1 MKKSKK
7 LNSIDFSLKLLLAL
21 SVILFILMPFLSVFR
36 ESFIIDGSLNFKYY
50 KDILANKNLLFNSL
64 KLGILTSLLSLITSV
79 IVSVYTYL
87 SNKKIQKI
95 INVILAI
102 TLISPPFVTSLSY
115 INLFGRRGFITYN
128 ILHLSFNPYNMWGVS
143 FMQTLSF
150 LSLNC
155 LVLLGLLNNMSK
167 DILNSARSLG
177 ADTNSI
183 IIDIIIPQLKNG
195 LITVFILSFFKAMSD
210 FATPSII
217 GGKFNVLALE
227 SYFEVIANGNLAKA
241 SALNILLL
249 LPIIFV
255 FIISN
260 IFNKEKTL
268 VANSYAQ
275 NDVNIK
281 RNGFIF
287 KIFRVLSIFILLLL
301 VLLYGSII
309 LSAFSRMK
317 NGHLILT
324 LENFARTR
332 NYINNAMLRSV
343 VYSLISAFFG
353 TLIGL
358 LIGYYII
365 IKNSKFMKII
375 DVFSNL
381 PYIIPGTF
389 FGLGYLLYFKSPPIM
404 ITGTS
409 IIVVLNV
416 LFKQLPFSSRVGNA
430 AMKSVDPGIV
440 NSIRDLGGNT
450 FYEIKDGIIPNIK
463 ASIRIS
469 LINSFVTTMTTVG
482 SIIFLVYPG
491 KKLMTLVM
499 FDVIN
504 SGKYNE
510 GSVIALL
517 IMIICLIFTLAINL
531 LFRQSQNKLRF
542 NDVFR
547 N

>member
-7 LNSIDFSLKLLLAL
+7 INLIDFSLELVLAL
-21 SVILFILMPFLSVFR
+21 SVILFILMPFLSVFK
-36 ESFIIDGSLNFKYY
+36 ESFIMDGSLNFKYY
-50 KDILANKNLLFNSL
+50 KDILANKNLLYNSL
-64 KLGILTSLLSLITSV
+64 KLGVLTSLLSLITSV

-87 SNKKIQKI
+87 SDKKIQKI

-128 ILHLSFNPYNMWGVS
+128 ILHLSFNPYNMWGDS

-195 LITVFILSFFKAMSD
+195 LITVFLLSFFKAMSD

-241 SALNILLL
+241 STLNILLL
-249 LPIIFV
+249 LPILLV

-281 RNGFIF
+281 RDGFIF

-324 LENFARTR
+324 LENFAKTR
-332 NYINNAMLRSV
+332 NYINKAMLRSV
-343 VYSLISAFFG
+343 IYSLISAFFG

-416 LFKQLPFSSRVGNA
+416 LFKQLPFSSRVGNT

-517 IMIICLIFTLAINL
+517 IMIICLLFTLAINL

>member
-87 SNKKIQKI
+87 SDKKIQKI

-195 LITVFILSFFKAMSD
+195 LITVFLLSFFKAMSD

-241 SALNILLL
+241 STLNILLL
-249 LPIIFV
+249 LPILLV

-281 RNGFIF
+281 RDGLIF

-324 LENFARTR
+324 LENFAKTR
-332 NYINNAMLRSV
+332 NYINKAMLRSV
-343 VYSLISAFFG
+343 IYSLISAFFG

-517 IMIICLIFTLAINL
+517 IMIICLLFTLAINL

>member
-7 LNSIDFSLKLLLAL
+7 INLIDFSLELLLAL

-50 KDILANKNLLFNSL
+50 KDILANKNLLYNSL
-64 KLGILTSLLSLITSV
+64 KLGVLTSLLSLITSV

-87 SNKKIQKI
+87 SDKKIQKI

-195 LITVFILSFFKAMSD
+195 LITVFLLSFFKAMSD

-241 SALNILLL
+241 STLNILLL
-249 LPIIFV
+249 LPILLV

-268 VANSYAQ
+268 VGNSYAQ

-281 RNGFIF
+281 RDGFIF
-287 KIFRVLSIFILLLL
+287 KIFRVISIFILLLL

-324 LENFARTR
+324 LENFAKTR
-332 NYINNAMLRSV
+332 NYINKAMLRSV
-343 VYSLISAFFG
+343 IYSLISAFFG

-517 IMIICLIFTLAINL
+517 IMIICLLFTLAINL

>member
-7 LNSIDFSLKLLLAL
+7 INLIDFSLELLLAL

-36 ESFIIDGSLNFKYY
+36 ESLIIDGSLNFKYY
-50 KDILANKNLLFNSL
+50 KDILANKNLLYNSL

-87 SNKKIQKI
+87 SDKKIQKI

-195 LITVFILSFFKAMSD
+195 LITVFLLSFFKAMSD

-241 SALNILLL
+241 STLNILLL
-249 LPIIFV
+249 FPILLV

-281 RNGFIF
+281 RDGFIF

-324 LENFARTR
+324 LENFAKTR
-332 NYINNAMLRSV
+332 NYINKAMLRSV
-343 VYSLISAFFG
+343 IYSLISAFFG

-517 IMIICLIFTLAINL
+517 IMIICLLFTLAINL

>member
-7 LNSIDFSLKLLLAL
+7 INLIDFSLELLLAL

-87 SNKKIQKI
+87 SDKKIQKI

-195 LITVFILSFFKAMSD
+195 LITVFLLSFFKAMSD

-241 SALNILLL
+241 STLNILLL
-249 LPIIFV
+249 LPILLV

-281 RNGFIF
+281 RDGLVF

-324 LENFARTR
+324 LENFAKTR
-332 NYINNAMLRSV
+332 NYINKAMLRSV

-517 IMIICLIFTLAINL
+517 IMIICLLFTLAINL

>member
-87 SNKKIQKI
+87 SDKKIQKI

-255 FIISN
+255 FNISN

-517 IMIICLIFTLAINL
+517 IMIICLLFTLAINL